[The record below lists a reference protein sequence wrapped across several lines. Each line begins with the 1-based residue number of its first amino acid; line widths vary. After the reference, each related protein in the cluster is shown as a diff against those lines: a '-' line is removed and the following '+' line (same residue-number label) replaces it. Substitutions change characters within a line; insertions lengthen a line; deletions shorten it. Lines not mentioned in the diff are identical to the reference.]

1 MLAWVVQFSL
11 LSLILIFLVHHL
23 FTFFKDTLTIPKTK
37 DLVNTPTRKYETMF
51 QAMENSSKNNIINVT
66 SSSLDAE
73 DMKNELKN
81 YLKAQV
87 QTQDKAQT
95 QGRSQEYLPT
105 NVNEEYK
112 NYQDTTANIGYYNT
126 TYITDLGTPVTAL

>member
-1 MLAWVVQFSL
+1 MLAWVLQFSL

-51 QAMENSSKNNIINVT
+51 QVMGNGANNIINVT

-95 QGRSQEYLPT
+95 QGQSQEYLQT

-126 TYITDLGTPVTAL
+126 TYITELGTPVTAL